1 MLNNPSGVPKTLHH
15 SRITKSPPI
24 RKSNTPGYMTGYL
37 LARSGIVAN
46 PKNYNLLDPVA
57 SSINSGVKRNW
68 CVNPGPVGWLV
79 MR

>member
-15 SRITKSPPI
+15 SWIAESPPI
-24 RKSNTPGYMTGYL
+24 RIPETPGYMTGSPMV
-37 LARSGIVAN
+37 RIGVVAN
-46 PKNYNLLDPVA
+46 PQNYNLLDPVA